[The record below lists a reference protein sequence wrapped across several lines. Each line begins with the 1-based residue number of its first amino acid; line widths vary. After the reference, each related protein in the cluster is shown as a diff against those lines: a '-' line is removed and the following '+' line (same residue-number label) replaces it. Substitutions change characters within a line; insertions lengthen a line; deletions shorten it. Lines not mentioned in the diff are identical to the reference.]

1 MNLPIDTCE
10 NGACAFCI
18 RGEYDK
24 RVFAKNLGL
33 GGGAFPGNVR
43 VRCVSTART
52 DARRRFS
59 PTTTRRA
66 QAI

>member
-1 MNLPIDTCE
+1 MRPII
-10 NGACAFCI
+10 N
-18 RGEYDK
+18 EYDK
-24 RVFAKNLGL
+24 RVYAKNLGL
-33 GGGAFPGNVR
+33 GGAFPGNVR
-43 VRCVSTART
+43 VRGVSTART